1 MPNQSFS
8 LQVSEL
14 IKPFNK
20 IIKVDSDKSISIR
33 SFLIGAISHNISEV
47 KNVLES
53 DDVFSCIRVCQK
65 LGVKI
70 DKVKAG
76 HYLVYGKGLGSL
88 YAKKNTVL
96 DCGNSGTTAR
106 LLIGLL
112 STNPDIQV
120 KIKGDHSL
128 NKRNMSKLIDL
139 LGEFG
144 ATFLPPNKN
153 NFPLTLISSAIPIG
167 IKYRA
172 GVSAQLKS
180 AAMLAGLNANG
191 VTNIIE
197 EEKSRNSTENMLLQS
212 PHVLKI
218 KKNKKGQN
226 HIKVFGKEYLNPL
239 KINVS
244 GDPSSAAFFTAL
256 TILTAGAKLTIH
268 HVGLNPRRIGF
279 YNILKKHGAKIKFL
293 KKKIVNNDVET
304 FLFQVCNF
312 SPSGKILNSI
322 LLQEYQRWKK
332 SVNKECYD
340 RDIKDI
346 KEYLNSCEY
355 ALKSTVW
362 TDHGSNEGYYG
373 LSLKNDEYKH
383 KTTSSTGKKV
393 EKIENNTG
401 QILGTWETIAKAA
414 EAEHIS
420 APKMSRSIKNAIVFN
435 NDYYYKLIKT

>member
-1 MPNQSFS
+1 M
-8 LQVSEL
+8 
-14 IKPFNK
+14 
-20 IIKVDSDKSISIR
+20 
-33 SFLIGAISHNISEV
+33 
-47 KNVLES
+47 
-53 DDVFSCIRVCQK
+53 FSCIRVCQK

-218 KKNKKGQN
+218 KKNKKGQ
-226 HIKVFGKEYLNPL
+226 I
-239 KINVS
+239 
-244 GDPSSAAFFTAL
+244 
-256 TILTAGAKLTIH
+256 
-268 HVGLNPRRIGF
+268 
-279 YNILKKHGAKIKFL
+279 ILKFL
-293 KKKIVNNDVET
+293 V
-304 FLFQVCNF
+304 
-312 SPSGKILNSI
+312 
-322 LLQEYQRWKK
+322 
-332 SVNKECYD
+332 
-340 RDIKDI
+340 
-346 KEYLNSCEY
+346 
-355 ALKSTVW
+355 
-362 TDHGSNEGYYG
+362 
-373 LSLKNDEYKH
+373 KN
-383 KTTSSTGKKV
+383 T
-393 EKIENNTG
+393 
-401 QILGTWETIAKAA
+401 
-414 EAEHIS
+414 
-420 APKMSRSIKNAIVFN
+420 
-435 NDYYYKLIKT
+435 